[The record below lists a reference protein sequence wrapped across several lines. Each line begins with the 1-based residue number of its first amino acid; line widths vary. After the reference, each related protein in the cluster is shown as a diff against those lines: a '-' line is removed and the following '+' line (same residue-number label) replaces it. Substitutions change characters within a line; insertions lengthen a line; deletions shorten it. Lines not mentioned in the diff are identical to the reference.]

1 MKKIFVLLAAVVMT
15 AGVVSAQD
23 INQATEA
30 YNNGAM
36 ELQMGNGAAALTN
49 FQNALTMA
57 EGLGEDAAELVENCK
72 TGVIAANMAIARALY
87 NSKDFT
93 GAIEAFNQTKAV
105 AESYGNTEM
114 AEEAAELAKN
124 SQMNIYNTAGAAA
137 KRSKDYPT
145 AIENYSKVIEMD
157 PANGAAAFQL
167 GDCYY
172 RSKNFAEAEKYFLVA
187 KENGQEKNAV
197 PRLANIALN
206 QAKAAIKGKKYQEAY
221 DFANASLGYDASSNA
236 YETAGDAAKGLN
248 KTAEAISL
256 YEKALEGAK
265 PKAANQIK
273 YKIATTAQETGD
285 KAKAIEYYTAIAG
298 DPNFAEFANY
308 QIKELSK

>member
-15 AGVVSAQD
+15 QD

-30 YNNGAM
+30 YNIGAM
-36 ELQMGNGAAALTN
+36 ELQMGYGDAALTN

-57 EGLGEDAAELVENCK
+57 EGLGEDAAELKDNCK
-72 TGVIAANMAIARALY
+72 TGIIAANMAIAKALY
-87 NSKDFT
+87 KAKDFA
-93 GAIEAFNQTKAV
+93 GAVEAFNQTKTV
-105 AESYGNTEM
+105 AETYGNTEM
-114 AEEAAELAKN
+114 ADEAADLAKN
-124 SQMNIYNTAGAAA
+124 SQINIYNTAGAAA
-137 KRSKDYPT
+137 KRSKDYTT
-145 AIENYSKVIEMD
+145 AIENFSKVLEMD

-172 RSKNFAEAEKYFLVA
+172 RSKNFADAEKYFLMA
-187 KENGQEKNAV
+187 KENGQAKNAV
-197 PRLANIALN
+197 PRLANIALMN
-206 QAKAAIKGKKYQEAY
+206 AKAAMKAKKYQEAY
-221 DFANASLGYDASSNA
+221 DFANVSLGYEVASNA

-248 KTAEAISL
+248 KGTEAIEL

-273 YKIATTAQETGD
+273 YKIATAAQEMGN